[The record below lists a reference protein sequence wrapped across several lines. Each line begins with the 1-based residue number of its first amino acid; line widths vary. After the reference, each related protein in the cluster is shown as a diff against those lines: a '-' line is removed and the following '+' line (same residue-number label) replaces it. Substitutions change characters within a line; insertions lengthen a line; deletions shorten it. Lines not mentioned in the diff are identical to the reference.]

1 MSFLNAAFLF
11 GLVTIAIPV
20 ILHLI
25 HRQRYPERPFTTL
38 RFFDKT
44 VKHNVL
50 RQHLIDRVLLV
61 LRVLALAALFV
72 GLARPFWSLPLGER
86 RRAVVILLD
95 NSPSMAR
102 VSAGKPLFE
111 HAREAAGRVLA
122 HLEAGDQVAL
132 VLTSPQ
138 GDPEFKTDKRTL
150 QRELAAQAGTPL
162 ALWTAGEQGRP
173 YARPGLTTDAAAL
186 AQALQAMPSGI
197 SAAWVG
203 YGGTT
208 PEPVLEYGTARAGAA
223 LARARI
229 SAVPGELRTAMRA
242 AARVLRRCSEG
253 DSRMV
258 VLSDMQKSEWRQP
271 VADVGGMGITLV
283 SVDTPNETVNLAV
296 EGVLLPEREV
306 WLGPNIVGSATI
318 CNRGNKA
325 SSAAEL
331 IVTAGDVD
339 EPGQTTRV
347 PVPALLPGGR
357 EQVNFPLHVMTRH
370 RDLLCSAEV
379 RGGGDDFPYDNT
391 WYFQLG
397 VRSPVSALCVN
408 GTPSASLEER
418 QTFYLLNALAP
429 RAGSENTEVVAHARE
444 CDVAELKTR
453 QLFQYGVVIL
463 AGVTTLDAAD
473 REKIRAFL
481 NDGGGLLVFPSGKS
495 DIDDYNAWGFLPVR
509 LVRQESDQPVFV
521 KDMAEDRPALG
532 DLKERVG
539 AGLQALS
546 STRWVRMEPVAGAVE
561 LAHLS
566 SGAPALVEGR
576 VGKGTVIISAV
587 GGHRVESDWPLRP
600 AFVIL
605 TRNLVRYL
613 GRPTLPV
620 TLEPQR
626 QVGQGASVQLLP
638 EWSEGTPAFF
648 RRASHGSNP
657 LGYEPLPWYRNGSA
671 LVQPAAQEPG
681 PYLLT
686 IQPGVVA
693 GLLNQPGLG
702 GQQTPVSVNG
712 DPSESELEPVSAADA
727 ARLLPGAHV
736 TTHHI
741 PGGTSDPATDLNAG
755 RNLWRWLLL
764 GALLFLVAE
773 SLIGRRMQS
782 ETAH

>member
-1 MSFLNAAFLF
+1 M
-11 GLVTIAIPV
+11 
-20 ILHLI
+20 HLI

-391 WYFQLG
+391 WYFQLRG
-397 VRSPVSALCVN
+397 NPRWQRVHMQADD
-408 GTPSASLEER
+408 
-418 QTFYLLNALAP
+418 NA
-429 RAGSENTEVVAHARE
+429 
-444 CDVAELKTR
+444 
-453 QLFQYGVVIL
+453 
-463 AGVTTLDAAD
+463 
-473 REKIRAFL
+473 
-481 NDGGGLLVFPSGKS
+481 
-495 DIDDYNAWGFLPVR
+495 
-509 LVRQESDQPVFV
+509 
-521 KDMAEDRPALG
+521 
-532 DLKERVG
+532 RVG
-539 AGLQALS
+539 AGIQHAAELA
-546 STRWVRMEPVAGAVE
+546 ADHVE
-561 LAHLS
+561 LQRVVFGVDQLIEKIDLKQAHTC
-566 SGAPALVEGR
+566 R
-576 VGKGTVIISAV
+576 GKLPQV
-587 GGHRVESDWPLRP
+587 L
-600 AFVIL
+600 
-605 TRNLVRYL
+605 L
-613 GRPTLPV
+613 G
-620 TLEPQR
+620 
-626 QVGQGASVQLLP
+626 QLLP
-638 EWSEGTPAFF
+638 CPAPA
-648 RRASHGSNP
+648 RRIRQRVEHRNHGLVVYQQGRLAIHGSDAGGICCSHILFVSSEKRWGRHNC
-657 LGYEPLPWYRNGSA
+657 LP
-671 LVQPAAQEPG
+671 VQPMGRQECVPHTFSHPHAQFD
-681 PYLLT
+681 
-686 IQPGVVA
+686 
-693 GLLNQPGLG
+693 GL
-702 GQQTPVSVNG
+702 S
-712 DPSESELEPVSAADA
+712 VSAM
-727 ARLLPGAHV
+727 
-736 TTHHI
+736 
-741 PGGTSDPATDLNAG
+741 N
-755 RNLWRWLLL
+755 
-764 GALLFLVAE
+764 
-773 SLIGRRMQS
+773 
-782 ETAH
+782 